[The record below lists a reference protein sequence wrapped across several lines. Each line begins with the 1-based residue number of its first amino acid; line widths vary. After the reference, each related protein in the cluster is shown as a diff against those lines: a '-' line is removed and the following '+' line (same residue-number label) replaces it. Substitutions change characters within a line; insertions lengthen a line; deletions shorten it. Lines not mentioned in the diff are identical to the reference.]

1 MKGAKELAG
10 ILRHMRDHLS
20 LDDIQK
26 GILRESAAHLDAK
39 AAIDSAVPGE
49 VGEILRRPERLTD
62 ADAAILLDIVQRQ
75 AGEIAELR
83 AHPPFSIDARLSVDL
98 TTARAEVERLKSEKT
113 ALAAENA
120 RLVNEHAA
128 AMSRADVLAE
138 GVRHWRLSMRNGFA
152 TLATQNWE
160 LQHGHMVSK

>member
-10 ILRHMRDHLS
+10 ILRHMRDHLP

-39 AAIDSAVPGE
+39 AAIDSAVTGDIE
-49 VGEILRRPERLTD
+49 EIRMQELIAARSD
-62 ADAAILLDIVQRQ
+62 A
-75 AGEIAELR
+75 
-83 AHPPFSIDARLSVDL
+83 
-98 TTARAEVERLKSEKT
+98 LKSANT

-138 GVRHWRLSMRNGFA
+138 GVRLFWGDNGWNA
-152 TLATQNWE
+152 AAALEWKRK
-160 LQHGHMVSK
+160 HGNLVGDDK